1 MHVLHVL
8 DHSIPLQS
16 GYTFRTRAI
25 LQEQRALGWQ
35 TTQLTGP
42 KHNQGKPVSAIEE
55 VAGLQFY
62 RCQEAEGFFANLPV
76 VGQWSVI
83 RVLTER
89 LIEVARAVRPDVIH
103 AHSPALNGVAAIRA
117 GRVLGL
123 PVVYEVRGFWED
135 AAVSHGTSSE
145 GGLRYRL
152 TRAMET
158 WVLRRA
164 DEVTCICEGI
174 RNDLILRGIDPGKI
188 TIVPNAVD
196 ASRFQPVGV
205 RDSTIERD
213 LNLAGKKVIAFI
225 GSFYAYEGLDLLVAA
240 MPKLLSVRPDI
251 RLLLV
256 GGGQVTEA
264 IKQQI
269 VLLGLQ
275 DQVILTGRVP
285 NEDVEAYYSVTDVLV
300 YPRKS
305 MRLTELVTPLKPL
318 EAMAQKSMFLAS
330 DVGGHRELIRDG
342 ITGTL
347 FKADD
352 MDDLVRS
359 LLALL
364 DQEEKWPAIRDAG
377 RHFVEN
383 ERNWINSVANL
394 KPVYQRLVAGS
405 NSSVNQI

>member
-1 MHVLHVL
+1 MRVLHVL

-25 LQEQRALGWQ
+25 LNEQRALGWQ
-35 TTQLTGP
+35 TTQVTGP
-42 KHNQGKPVSAIEE
+42 KHNPGQAIAAVEQID
-55 VAGLQFY
+55 GLEFY
-62 RCQEAEGFFANLPV
+62 RCQGTQGLLGKLPV
-76 VGQWSVI
+76 IGQWSVI
-83 RVLTER
+83 SALTRR
-89 LIEVARAVRPDVIH
+89 LLQVAREERPDVIH

-117 GRVLGL
+117 GRALGL

-135 AAVSHGTSSE
+135 AAVSHGTSRE

-174 RNDLILRGIDPGKI
+174 RQDLIARGIDPAKI

-196 ASRFQPVGV
+196 ASRFQPVG
-205 RDSTIERD
+205 ERD
-213 LNLAGKKVIAFI
+213 RAIEQRLQLGGKKVIAFI

-240 MPKLLSVRPDI
+240 MPRLLSARPDI

-256 GGGQVTEA
+256 GGGQVTEE
-264 IKQQI
+264 ITQQ
-269 VLLGLQ
+269 VAQLRLQ
-275 DQVILTGRVP
+275 DVVIMTGRVP
-285 NEDVEAYYSVTDVLV
+285 YEEVESYYSVTDVLV

-305 MRLTELVTPLKPL
+305 MRLTDLVTPLKPL
-318 EAMAQKSMFLAS
+318 EAMAQKSLFLAS
-330 DVGGHRELIRDG
+330 DVGGHKELVRDG
-342 ITGTL
+342 VTGTL

-352 MDDLVRS
+352 IDDLVKK
-359 LLALL
+359 LLDLL
-364 DQEEKWPAIRDAG
+364 DQEHRWPAIREAG
-377 RHFVEN
+377 RDFVEN

-394 KPVYQRLVAGS
+394 KAVYRRLVPGGY
-405 NSSVNQI
+405 Q

>member
-16 GYTFRTRAI
+16 GYTFRTLAI
-25 LQEQRALGWQ
+25 LREQRALGWQ
-35 TTQLTGP
+35 TTQVTGP
-42 KHNQGKPVSAIEE
+42 KHNQGKPVPAIEQ
-55 VAGLQFY
+55 VDGLQFY
-62 RCQEAEGFFANLPV
+62 RCQEAKGFLANLPII
-76 VGQWSVI
+76 GQWSVI
-83 RVLTER
+83 HVLTKR
-89 LIEVARAVRPDVIH
+89 LIEIIRMERPDIIH

-117 GRVLGL
+117 GRALGL

-196 ASRFQPVGV
+196 ASRFQPVGE
-205 RDSTIERD
+205 RDSAIERD
-213 LNLAGKKVIAFI
+213 LNLTGKRVIAFI

-240 MPKLLSVRPDI
+240 MPRLLSVRKDI

-269 VLLGLQ
+269 VELGLQ
-275 DQVILTGRVP
+275 DEVILTGRVP
-285 NEDVEAYYSVTDVLV
+285 YESVESYYSVTDVLV

-330 DVGGHRELIRDG
+330 DVGGHKELVRDG
-342 ITGTL
+342 VTGTL
-347 FKADD
+347 FIADD
-352 MDDLVRS
+352 IDDLIRS
-359 LLALL
+359 LLTLF
-364 DQEEKWPAIRDAG
+364 DQEEKWPAIREAG
-377 RHFVEN
+377 REFVEN
-383 ERNWINSVANL
+383 ERNWVNSVANL
-394 KPVYQRLVAGS
+394 KPVYQRLVSGE
-405 NSSVNQI
+405 

>member
-16 GYTFRTRAI
+16 GYTFRTLAI
-25 LQEQRALGWQ
+25 LKEQGALGWK

-42 KHNQGKPVSAIEE
+42 KHNQGQLIPPTEHID
-55 VAGLQFY
+55 GLEFF
-62 RCQEAEGFFANLPV
+62 RCQEAKGFLANLPV
-76 VGQWSVI
+76 IGQWSVI
-83 RVLTER
+83 RVLTAR
-89 LIEVARAVRPDVIH
+89 LIEVAREEKPDLIH

-135 AAVSHGTSSE
+135 AAVSHGTGRE

-152 TRAMET
+152 GRAMET
-158 WVLRRA
+158 WVLKRA

-174 RNDLILRGIDPGKI
+174 RQDLILRGIAPEKI

-196 ASRFQPVGV
+196 ASRFQPITA
-205 RDSTIERD
+205 RNRTIECE
-213 LNLAGKKVIAFI
+213 LNLEGKKVIAFI
-225 GSFYAYEGLDLLVAA
+225 GSFYDYEGLDLLVGA
-240 MPKLLSVRPDI
+240 MPKLLSARPDI

-256 GGGQVTEA
+256 GGGQVAEA
-264 IKQQI
+264 IKSQI
-269 VLLGLQ
+269 AGLGIM
-275 DQVILTGRVP
+275 DKVTMTGRVP
-285 NEDVEAYYSVTDVLV
+285 HDEIEAYYSVTDVLV

-330 DVGGHRELIRDG
+330 DVGGHKELVRDG
-342 ITGTL
+342 VTGTL

-352 MDDLVRS
+352 MDDLVGS
-359 LLALL
+359 VLTLLE
-364 DQEEKWPAIRDAG
+364 QEDRWSSIRNAG
-377 RHFVEN
+377 RDFVEN

-394 KPVYQRLVAGS
+394 KPVYQRLVPGEQQS
-405 NSSVNQI
+405 C

>member
-25 LQEQRALGWQ
+25 LREQRDLGWKTSQ
-35 TTQLTGP
+35 VTSP
-42 KHNQGKPVSAIEE
+42 KHNPGQSPPSIER
-55 VAGLQFY
+55 VDGLEFY
-62 RCQEAEGFFANLPV
+62 LCDGSRGLLATLPI

-83 RVLTER
+83 RVLTKR
-89 LIEVARAVRPDVIH
+89 LVQVAGADRPDVLH

-117 GRVLGL
+117 GRALGI

-135 AAVSHGTSSE
+135 AAVSHGTSTE

-164 DEVTCICEGI
+164 NEITCICEGI
-174 RNDLILRGIDPGKI
+174 RGDLLARGIPREKI

-196 ASRFQPVGV
+196 ASRFQPVGA
-205 RDSTIERD
+205 RDSAIESH

-240 MPKLLSVRPDI
+240 MPRLLSAHPDI

-256 GGGQVTEA
+256 GGGEVEDA

-269 VLLGLQ
+269 AQLGLQ
-275 DQVILTGRVP
+275 EVVIMTGRVP
-285 NEDVEAYYSVTDVLV
+285 YEEVERYYSVTDVLV

-330 DVGGHRELIRDG
+330 DVGGHRELVNDG
-342 ITGTL
+342 VTGAL
-347 FKADD
+347 FRANDV
-352 MDDLVRS
+352 DDLVRS
-359 LLALL
+359 LLSLL
-364 DQEEKWPAIRDAG
+364 DQEHKWPDIRDAG
-377 RHFVEN
+377 RDFVEN
-383 ERNWINSVANL
+383 ERNWPNSVAKL
-394 KPVYQRLVAGS
+394 KTVYRRLVPTGEL
-405 NSSVNQI
+405 

>member
-1 MHVLHVL
+1 MIHVLHVL

-25 LQEQRALGWQ
+25 LREQRALGWKTSQ
-35 TTQLTGP
+35 VTSP
-42 KHNQGKPVSAIEE
+42 KHNQGKALPSVET
-55 VAGLQFY
+55 VDGLEFF
-62 RCQEAEGFFANLPV
+62 RSDEAKGIFAKLPIL
-76 VGQWSVI
+76 GQWSVI
-83 RVLTER
+83 QVLTRR
-89 LIEVARAVRPDVIH
+89 LIEVARSIKPDILH

-117 GRVLGL
+117 GRTLGI

-164 DEVTCICEGI
+164 NEVTCICEGI
-174 RNDLILRGIDPGKI
+174 RRDLIARGINPQKI

-196 ASRFQPVGV
+196 ASRFQPVGA
-205 RDSTIERD
+205 RDPAVEKR
-213 LNLAGKKVIAFI
+213 LNLIGKKVIAFI

-240 MPKLLSVRPDI
+240 MPRLISAHPDI

-256 GGGQVTEA
+256 GGGEVADA
-264 IKQQI
+264 IERQI
-269 VLLGLQ
+269 TTLSLQ
-275 DQVILTGRVP
+275 DVVIMTGRVP
-285 NEDVEAYYSVTDVLV
+285 YEEVESYYSVTDVLV

-330 DVGGHRELIRDG
+330 DVGGHKELVDDG
-342 ITGTL
+342 VTGTL
-347 FKADD
+347 FRADD
-352 MDDLVRS
+352 VDDLVRS
-359 LLALL
+359 LLRLL
-364 DQEEKWPAIRDAG
+364 DQEHSWPKIRDAG
-377 RHFVEN
+377 REFVEN
-383 ERNWINSVANL
+383 ERNWPNSVANL
-394 KPVYQRLVAGS
+394 KAVYQRLLPTGVL
-405 NSSVNQI
+405 

>member
-16 GYTFRTRAI
+16 GYTFRTLAI
-25 LQEQRALGWQ
+25 LKEQRVLGWH
-35 TTQLTGP
+35 TTQVTGP
-42 KHNQGKPVSAIEE
+42 KHNPGKVVPAIEQ
-55 VAGLQFY
+55 VDGLQFY
-62 RCQEAEGFFANLPV
+62 RCKGAEGFIANLPV
-76 VGQWSVI
+76 IGQWSVI
-83 RVLTER
+83 RVLTKR
-89 LIEVARAVRPDVIH
+89 LIEIAHKERPDILH

-145 GGLRYRL
+145 GGLRYRM

-158 WVLRRA
+158 WVLKRA

-174 RNDLILRGIDPGKI
+174 RQDLIQRGIAPEKI

-196 ASRFQPVGV
+196 ASRFQPVGE
-205 RDSTIERD
+205 RNADIERN

-225 GSFYAYEGLDLLVAA
+225 GSFYAYEGLDLLVTA
-240 MPKLLSVRPDI
+240 MPRLLAVRPDI
-251 RLLLV
+251 RLVLV

-264 IKQQI
+264 IKLQI
-269 VLLGLQ
+269 TQLELQ
-275 DQVILTGRVP
+275 DAVFMTGRVP
-285 NEDVEAYYSVTDVLV
+285 YEDVEAYYSITDVLV

-318 EAMAQKSMFLAS
+318 EAMAQKSLFLAS
-330 DVGGHRELIRDG
+330 DVGGHKELVRDG
-342 ITGTL
+342 VTGTL

-352 MDDLVRS
+352 IEDLVRQ

-364 DQEEKWPAIRDAG
+364 EQEDRWPAIRDAG
-377 RHFVEN
+377 RDFVEN

-394 KPVYQRLVAGS
+394 KPVYQRLVPEEHP
-405 NSSVNQI
+405 

>member
-25 LQEQRALGWQ
+25 LKEQRALGLH
-35 TTQLTGP
+35 TTQVTGP
-42 KHNQGKPVSAIEE
+42 KHNQGKPLPATEQID
-55 VAGLQFY
+55 GLQFY
-62 RCQEAEGFFANLPV
+62 RCEESKGTIAGLPV
-76 VGQWSVI
+76 IGQWMVI
-83 RVLTER
+83 HALTRR
-89 LIEVARAVRPDVIH
+89 LIEVGRQEHPDIIH

-164 DEVTCICEGI
+164 AEVTCICEGI
-174 RNDLILRGIDPGKI
+174 RQDLIQRGIAPEKI

-196 ASRFQPVGV
+196 ASRFQPIGE
-205 RDSTIERD
+205 RNTDIERE

-225 GSFYAYEGLDLLVAA
+225 GSFYAYEGLDLLVSA
-240 MPKLLSVRPDI
+240 MPRLLSARPDI

-264 IKQQI
+264 IKNQI
-269 VLLGLQ
+269 AQLGLQ
-275 DQVILTGRVP
+275 DSVVMTGRVP
-285 NEDVEAYYSVTDVLV
+285 YEDVEAYYSITDVLV

-318 EAMAQKSMFLAS
+318 EAMAQKSLFLAS
-330 DVGGHRELIRDG
+330 DVGGHKELVRDG
-342 ITGTL
+342 VTGTL

-352 MDDLVRS
+352 MEDLVCK

-364 DQEEKWPAIRDAG
+364 EQEDRWPAIRDAG
-377 RHFVEN
+377 RDFVEN
-383 ERNWINSVANL
+383 ERNWVNSVANL
-394 KPVYQRLVAGS
+394 IPVYQRLVPEERVS
-405 NSSVNQI
+405 C

>member
-25 LQEQRALGWQ
+25 LNEQRALGWT
-35 TTQLTGP
+35 TTQVTGP
-42 KHNQGKPVSAIEE
+42 KHNPGKAAPPVEQ
-55 VAGLQFY
+55 VDGLEFY
-62 RCQEAEGFFANLPV
+62 RCQGSEDLAERLPV
-76 VGQWSVI
+76 IGQWSVI
-83 RVLTER
+83 SVLTKR
-89 LIEVARAVRPDVIH
+89 LIEVARKVKPDVIH

-117 GRVLGL
+117 GRALGL
-123 PVVYEVRGFWED
+123 PVVYEIRGFWED
-135 AAVSHGTSSE
+135 AAVSHGTSRE

-158 WVLRRA
+158 WVLKRA

-174 RNDLILRGIDPGKI
+174 RKDLVARGIPAQKI

-196 ASRFQPVGV
+196 ASRFQPVGD
-205 RDSTIERD
+205 RNTEIEQR
-213 LNLAGKKVIAFI
+213 LQLGGKKVIAFI

-240 MPKLLSVRPDI
+240 MPRLLAARPDI

-256 GGGQVTEA
+256 GGGQVTED

-269 VLLGLQ
+269 AQLGLQ
-275 DQVILTGRVP
+275 DAVIMTGRVP
-285 NEDVEAYYSVTDVLV
+285 YEEVEAYYSVTDVLV

-305 MRLTELVTPLKPL
+305 MRLTDLVTPLKPL

-330 DVGGHRELIRDG
+330 DVGGHKELVRDG

-352 MDDLVRS
+352 LDDLVKS
-359 LLALL
+359 LLDLL
-364 DQEEKWPAIRDAG
+364 DREESWPAIREAG
-377 RHFVEN
+377 RDFVEN
-383 ERNWINSVANL
+383 ERNWVNSVANL
-394 KPVYQRLVAGS
+394 KPVYKRLVPGES
-405 NSSVNQI
+405 QSC